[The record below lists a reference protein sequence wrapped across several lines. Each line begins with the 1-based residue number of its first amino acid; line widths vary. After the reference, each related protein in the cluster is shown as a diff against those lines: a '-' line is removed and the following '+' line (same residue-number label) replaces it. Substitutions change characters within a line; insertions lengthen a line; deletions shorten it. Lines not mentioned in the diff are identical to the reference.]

1 MSLSWRRWQGMD
13 AMWKKIRTLWEMCP
27 WPGGGRAAD
36 VELPRSR
43 SFGVKRG
50 FSRHKVMVPTVARAG
65 QVAVSGLS
73 ASVSLGGLFLVCA
86 QALPR
91 DTAVTVEL
99 APPGAKTD
107 PIRAHG
113 AVAYH
118 RGQGM
123 GIRFTGVSQGDYQR
137 LQGLVRGFL
146 RS

>member
-1 MSLSWRRWQGMD
+1 MD
-13 AMWKKIRTLWEMCP
+13 AMLKKIQTLWDLCP
-27 WPGGGRAAD
+27 KPWEGHGATTVDDAPKARTWSA
-36 VELPRSR
+36 
-43 SFGVKRG
+43 KRG
-50 FSRHKVMVPTVARAG
+50 FTRHKVMVPTVARAG

-99 APPGAKTD
+99 APPGAKTE

-137 LQGLVRGFL
+137 LQGLVRGFR

>member
-1 MSLSWRRWQGMD
+1 MD
-13 AMWKKIRTLWEMCP
+13 AMLKKIRTLWEMCP
-27 WPGGGRAAD
+27 KPWEGRPAAPED
-36 VELPRSR
+36 DGPRVRTWSA
-43 SFGVKRG
+43 KRN

-99 APPGAKTD
+99 APPGAKSD
-107 PIRAHG
+107 PIRARG